1 MSGNSEKL
9 PALCALN
16 EQSIL
21 TYAAIHA
28 ALKFHPTLPM

>member
-16 EQSIL
+16 KQSIL
-21 TYAAIHA
+21 TNAAIHA
-28 ALKFHPTLPM
+28 ALKCHTTLPV